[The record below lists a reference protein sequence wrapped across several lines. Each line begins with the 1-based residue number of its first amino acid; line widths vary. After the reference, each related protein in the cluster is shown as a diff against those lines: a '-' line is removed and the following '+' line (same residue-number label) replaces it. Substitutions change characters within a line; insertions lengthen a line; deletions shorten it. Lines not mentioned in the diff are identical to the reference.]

1 MKTIEDLQ
9 IELEMDRDIY
19 LYVLQTEKNQEC
31 RDVCYGKL
39 DIIRKVLDFLNDNK
53 LVPES

>member
-19 LYVLQTEKNQEC
+19 LSVLQTEKNRVC

-53 LVPES
+53 LVPKS

>member
-19 LYVLQTEKNQEC
+19 LSVLQTEKNQEC
-31 RDVCYGKL
+31 RGVCYGKL

-53 LVPES
+53 LVPKD